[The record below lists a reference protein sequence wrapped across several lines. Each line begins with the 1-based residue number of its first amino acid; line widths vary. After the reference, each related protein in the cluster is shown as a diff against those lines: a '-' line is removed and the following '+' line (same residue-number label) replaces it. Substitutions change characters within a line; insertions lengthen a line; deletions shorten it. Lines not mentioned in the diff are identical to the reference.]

1 MRIPKRYGQS
11 QIARCPFCDSVAT
24 ASNKQRFPVC
34 SKHKDS
40 EVGSIKC
47 SCGSWLDMKQGPYG
61 TFFLC
66 FKCGPMNLN
75 KILAMNGGRLG

>member
-34 SKHKDS
+34 TKHKDS
-40 EVGSIKC
+40 EVGAVKC
-47 SCGSWLDMKQGPYG
+47 SFGILLDVKQCPYV

-66 FKCGPMNLN
+66 FKCGPMNFN
-75 KILAMNGGRLG
+75 KILSMNGGGLW